1 MVEPK
6 KNIEDEAKLLE
17 GIDFWLRQSG
27 EDCVPTG
34 PARPADRPDRQT
46 GLTEEEEEELISE
59 IPLDQEIPVG
69 QIFDEEGNPA
79 TQVLTMRLTV
89 ISYLEFLDK

>member
-1 MVEPK
+1 MVEK
-6 KNIEDEAKLLE
+6 KIIEDEAKLLE

-46 GLTEEEEEELISE
+46 GLTEEEELISE

-89 ISYLEFLDK
+89 ISYLEFLGK